1 MNEARQSGH
10 EFFRTLLVTV
20 VGQAYQAAGYGLE
33 NAPLKWLNGHYR
45 WIKALPSGLYGL
57 IDYQVLIYSE
67 TPHAARTPSRF
78 RVTLTRADN
87 AQGRASAH
95 PGYATRT
102 LSALVV
108 QDFGVAILPSTDHWW
123 TFHDTHSLGQA
134 LAEAGHLVVGYG
146 LGWLDGSLQASQHRE
161 G

>member
-1 MNEARQSGH
+1 MDETRQAGH
-10 EFFRTLLVTV
+10 EFFRALMVTV
-20 VGQAYQAAGYGLE
+20 VGQAYQAAGYSLE
-33 NAPLKWLNGHYR
+33 DAPLKWLNGQYR
-45 WIKALPSGLYGL
+45 WLKALEGGLYGL
-57 IDYQVLIYSE
+57 IDYQVLIYSD

-78 RVTLTRADN
+78 RVALTRADN

-95 PGYATRT
+95 PAYATRT

-108 QDFGVAILPSTDHWW
+108 DDFGVAILPSADHWW

-134 LAEAGHLVVGYG
+134 LAEAGHLVIGYG
-146 LGWLDGSLQASQHRE
+146 LGWLDGSLSAPH